1 MKFLSCYI
9 AGFGKFIDCSF
20 DFSADLVVIKEDN
33 GWGKTTLAAFLK
45 CMLYGMDGGRSKS
58 LENNERA
65 KYLPWKTSAFGG
77 SLTFSYRGNVYRIER
92 TFGKTAAGDDVRVYD
107 QNNMPC
113 YLFGDKPTRL
123 GELLFGID
131 AESYERSVYIPQGEV
146 PTGVLPDTMKNRLL
160 ALLGNTSTGEG
171 TGKALEILENAER
184 ALRAKRRPAKGKLD
198 VIDERLAQIAQEK
211 ADSQNFAL
219 MAKQAQ
225 EEIDAL
231 DEKIRFLQ
239 QKIEEYS
246 QVLTQAESEQQAQ
259 AKAAYLQQIR
269 LKLSSA
275 QTNMSALQTFFNGVE
290 PHTVQIDSIGAAIT
304 QLYQWKEEI
313 EGLERNLHKTEL
325 VLQEKSALESKK
337 ESLEKMLRSYRL
349 VLDKT
354 EQTRGAGMRA
364 MQTWQWLMVALGVL
378 MLALG
383 GAFCFANAVLGGGAM
398 VLGVV
403 LAVIGFAVRVKD
415 KTELPQSKEE
425 VARAYRETEGE
436 WAQTQQALNGYLAD
450 LSQQTE
456 QLRAQQK
463 QLCERI
469 NGLEEKLK
477 ALFQRFPALEGYD
490 YRVAFSTLNE
500 KMNAYQNV
508 KTEIESQ
515 NRALQEAEHAQFAIT
530 QTALDPQLETI
541 RMQRGG
547 MESELQEISVYRA
560 RLIAKQENYESHD
573 VGLLLNGEET
583 QLTEEKER
591 LEKRLFAVRAAKDF
605 LMRAQENLATRYL
618 DPVTKYCS
626 GYLQTMGAGMR
637 SIRFSAEG
645 EPLFEEDG
653 AIRETAYYSAG
664 MQGLVGFCTRIA
676 LAETVFAQEKPCLI
690 LDDPF
695 TDFDDEK
702 TEKAKQLVRSLSNR
716 YQILY
721 FTCKKE
727 RKI

>member
-1 MKFLSCYI
+1 
-9 AGFGKFIDCSF
+9 
-20 DFSADLVVIKEDN
+20 
-33 GWGKTTLAAFLK
+33 
-45 CMLYGMDGGRSKS
+45 
-58 LENNERA
+58 
-65 KYLPWKTSAFGG
+65 
-77 SLTFSYRGNVYRIER
+77 
-92 TFGKTAAGDDVRVYD
+92 
-107 QNNMPC
+107 
-113 YLFGDKPTRL
+113 
-123 GELLFGID
+123 
-131 AESYERSVYIPQGEV
+131 
-146 PTGVLPDTMKNRLL
+146 
-160 ALLGNTSTGEG
+160 
-171 TGKALEILENAER
+171 
-184 ALRAKRRPAKGKLD
+184 
-198 VIDERLAQIAQEK
+198 
-211 ADSQNFAL
+211 
-219 MAKQAQ
+219 
-225 EEIDAL
+225 
-231 DEKIRFLQ
+231 
-239 QKIEEYS
+239 
-246 QVLTQAESEQQAQ
+246 
-259 AKAAYLQQIR
+259 
-269 LKLSSA
+269 
-275 QTNMSALQTFFNGVE
+275 
-290 PHTVQIDSIGAAIT
+290 
-304 QLYQWKEEI
+304 
-313 EGLERNLHKTEL
+313 
-325 VLQEKSALESKK
+325 
-337 ESLEKMLRSYRL
+337 
-349 VLDKT
+349 
-354 EQTRGAGMRA
+354 
-364 MQTWQWLMVALGVL
+364 
-378 MLALG
+378 
-383 GAFCFANAVLGGGAM
+383 
-398 VLGVV
+398 
-403 LAVIGFAVRVKD
+403 
-415 KTELPQSKEE
+415 
-425 VARAYRETEGE
+425 
-436 WAQTQQALNGYLAD
+436 
-450 LSQQTE
+450 
-456 QLRAQQK
+456 
-463 QLCERI
+463 
-469 NGLEEKLK
+469 
-477 ALFQRFPALEGYD
+477 
-490 YRVAFSTLNE
+490 
-500 KMNAYQNV
+500 MNAYQNV

-653 AIRETAYYSAG
+653 AIRDTAYYSAG